1 MIISL
6 YFQFITLLNFFS
18 NIIIFFILFFCG
30 YLEIV
35 SEGFVVISLVAIF
48 TLGFSANTRN
58 IYLGSNILNIEKVIL
73 FRILVGAIFFI
84 LVTSLTYVFVGKS
97 NILFHS
103 SIIFLT
109 ITNWILE
116 LSIAKYEKKNYLN
129 IYHAV
134 NIFLFLLISIIL
146 ILLQNLFF
154 LSLILY
160 SSSLINFLIFRN
172 IFKNI
177 FNQSIIIKKLK
188 INLAI
193 FSTLLKTLVNFFCRY
208 FVIIFIGKSDASILF
223 IGFAFGS
230 FFGTIFDVSYG
241 ALFLKK
247 IKSKN
252 IFINIFFI
260 IYTTLVF
267 LFFYFI
273 GKFSLFEKDKF
284 NFFLTTTIFSIF
296 GGYFMVLAL
305 RQRQFFFEKLKLQ
318 RICYKIDIFIY
329 LINFSIIPI
338 LYFYNKEYLITS
350 YLLSSLFC
358 YFIYIIY
365 FRNVFSKK
373 IT

>member
-1 MIISL
+1 MIISI

-18 NIIIFFILFFCG
+18 NIIIFFILFVFG

-35 SEGFVVISLVAIF
+35 SEGFLVISLVAIF
-48 TLGFSANTRN
+48 TLGLSANKRN

-84 LVTSLTYVFVGKS
+84 LVTLLTYVFIGKS

-116 LSIAKYEKKNYLN
+116 LFIAKCEKKNYLN
-129 IYHAV
+129 IYHAI
-134 NIFLFLLISIIL
+134 NTFLFLFISIIL

-160 SSSLINFLIFRN
+160 CSSLINFLIFRN

-177 FNQSIIIKKLK
+177 FNQIIIIKKLK
-188 INLAI
+188 INLA
-193 FSTLLKTLVNFFCRY
+193 FASTLLKTFVIFFWRY
-208 FVIIFIGKSDASILF
+208 FAIAFIGKSDASILF

-241 ALFLKK
+241 AMFLKK

-260 IYTTLVF
+260 IYVILVF
-267 LFFYFI
+267 LFIYFVS
-273 GKFSLFEKDKF
+273 KFSFFEKDKF
-284 NFFLTTTIFSIF
+284 YFFLNTTIFSIC
-296 GGYFMVLAL
+296 GGYIMVLAL
-305 RQRQFFFEKLKLQ
+305 RKRQFFFEKEKFQ
-318 RICYKIDIFIY
+318 KTCYKADIFI
-329 LINFSIIPI
+329 NFIALFIIPI
-338 LYFYNKEYLITS
+338 LYYFKKEYLIIS
-350 YLLSSLFC
+350 YFLSSVFC
-358 YFIYIIY
+358 YLIYII
-365 FRNVFSKK
+365 FIKNVFSKK